1 MVLRFHK
8 RNFAR
13 KEDRIM
19 AFKTLFLAHAPDADK
34 EQHRCFIDTGKYQLD
49 VVIVKNQA
57 EALEVST
64 RLFKEKQ
71 IESILLCPGFTHKD
85 IAEIVAAT
93 DNKVAVCVS
102 RSDGP
107 GGRLSQEAL
116 KRAGFF

>member
-1 MVLRFHK
+1 
-8 RNFAR
+8 
-13 KEDRIM
+13 M

-93 DNKVAVCVS
+93 DSKVAVCVS
-102 RSDGP
+102 RGDGP